1 MVEGSETIFTM
12 AWLLATCD
20 GHEYVGRRD
29 TTDFKRS
36 IVTAM

>member
-1 MVEGSETIFTM
+1 MVEASKTIFMM

-20 GHEYVGRRD
+20 GHQYVGGRD

-36 IVTAM
+36 TVTAM